1 MEKSEYK
8 KILCEVS
15 NIYKDIYNK
24 ATIYLKETESKEDLI
39 KEGDFAAKQCFL
51 SLNLT
56 NNLIIFSEID
66 IKIKIS
72 LVIINFCIYMS
83 LINILLNKSNKE
95 NYKSEIESLLEKSD
109 KEIHKIIN
117 TIDFIDSLDEDEEA
131 RYLNFKM

>member
-24 ATIYLKETESKEDLI
+24 ATIYLKETEGKEDLI
-39 KEGDFAAKQCFL
+39 KEGIFAAKQCFL

>member
-95 NYKSEIESLLEKSD
+95 NHKSEIESLLEKSD
-109 KEIHKIIN
+109 KEINKIIN

>member
-109 KEIHKIIN
+109 KEINKIIN

>member
-1 MEKSEYK
+1 
-8 KILCEVS
+8 
-15 NIYKDIYNK
+15 
-24 ATIYLKETESKEDLI
+24 
-39 KEGDFAAKQCFL
+39 
-51 SLNLT
+51 
-56 NNLIIFSEID
+56 
-66 IKIKIS
+66 
-72 LVIINFCIYMS
+72 MS

>member
-24 ATIYLKETESKEDLI
+24 ATIYLKETEGKEDLI
-39 KEGDFAAKQCFL
+39 KEGIFAAKQCFL

-72 LVIINFCIYMS
+72 LVIINFCIHISFY
-83 LINILLNKSNKE
+83 
-95 NYKSEIESLLEKSD
+95 
-109 KEIHKIIN
+109 
-117 TIDFIDSLDEDEEA
+117 TG
-131 RYLNFKM
+131 